1 MEEISGMSGVSGET
15 GIRTGA
21 ILSILGWAHSFILRQ
36 TNDGYELTDPDGAG
50 AVQCRDWPQVER
62 VLIRLGLPPHKIE
75 EIQPLLAPGTDIV
88 VRRTMG

>member
-1 MEEISGMSGVSGET
+1 MSGVSGET

-36 TNDGYELTDPDGAG
+36 TGDEYELTDPDGGG
-50 AVQCRDWPQVER
+50 AVLCRDWPQVER

-75 EIQPLLAPGTDIV
+75 EAHQLITPGTDIV
-88 VRRTMG
+88 VRRTVG

>member
-1 MEEISGMSGVSGET
+1 MSGVSGET

-36 TNDGYELTDPDGAG
+36 TKDGYELTDPDGGG
-50 AVQCRDWPQVER
+50 AVQCRDWAQVER
-62 VLIRLGLPPHKIE
+62 VLIRLGLPAHKIE